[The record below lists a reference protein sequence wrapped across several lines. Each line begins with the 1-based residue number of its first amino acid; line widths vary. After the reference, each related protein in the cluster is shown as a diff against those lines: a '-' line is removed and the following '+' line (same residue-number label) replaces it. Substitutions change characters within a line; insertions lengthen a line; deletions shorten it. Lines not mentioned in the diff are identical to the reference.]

1 MASEYDVI
9 VIGAGPTGEN
19 VADRAVRGGL
29 TAAIVEA
36 ELVGGECS
44 YWACMPS
51 KALLRPADVVAEAGA
66 VRGVAGAR
74 LNPAEVLA
82 RRDSFAHGW
91 KDDDQVE
98 WLTGAKIDLFRGH
111 GRIAGERLVT
121 VGDTSLRAR
130 QAVVIATG
138 TRAVVLDSLAGV
150 NPWTSRE
157 ATSAHAVPGRLAIVG
172 GGVVGCEMAAAWS
185 ALCSEVTLI
194 SHGRLLDRLPEFA
207 GDFVAA
213 GLRDAGVD
221 VRIGVD
227 ATGATRAGG
236 TRGTN
241 DAGAGAGDGGAGG
254 AGEAGAGDG
263 GAGGAGDA
271 SAGDASAGDAGV
283 ASAGVAG
290 AVAGG
295 GAVTLTLS
303 DGSSIEADEVLSAV
317 GRSPHTGDIGLETV
331 GLTPGSWLDVD
342 DTMRVTAVHGGWLY
356 AAGDVNH
363 LALLTHMGKYQARV
377 CGDAIAARAGD
388 REPTVRDVSSKT
400 CVPQVIFTIPE
411 VAAVGLT
418 AEQAEAAGRRVRTVE
433 YEIGNVAGAK
443 LFADEYQGHAQMVV
457 DEDRRTIVGMTL
469 AGHGVGETIHAATIA
484 VAGEVPLER
493 LWHAVPSYPTI
504 SEIWLRLLET
514 YGL

>member
-1 MASEYDVI
+1 MADETYDVI

-19 VADRAVRGGL
+19 VADRAIRGGL

-91 KDDDQVE
+91 KDDSQVE

-121 VGDTSLRAR
+121 VGGLSLHAR

-150 NPWTSRE
+150 KPWTSRE
-157 ATSAHAVPGRLAIVG
+157 ATSAHAVPGRLVIVG

-185 ALCSEVTLI
+185 ALCAEVTLI
-194 SHGRLLDRLPEFA
+194 SRGPLLERLPDFA
-207 GDFVAA
+207 GQFVAA
-213 GLRDAGVD
+213 GLREAGVD

-227 ATGATRAGG
+227 VTGATRAGG
-236 TRGTN
+236 TDDAGDAGAVAKGAG
-241 DAGAGAGDGGAGG
+241 DAGAGGAVAEGAGDAGAGG
-254 AGEAGAGDG
+254 AG
-263 GAGGAGDA
+263 
-271 SAGDASAGDAGV
+271 
-283 ASAGVAG
+283 
-290 AVAGG
+290 GG
-295 GAVTLTLS
+295 GGGVTLTLS
-303 DGSSIEADEVLSAV
+303 DGGSIEADEVLSAV
-317 GRSPHTGDIGLETV
+317 GRSAHTGDIGLETV
-331 GLTPGSWLDVD
+331 GLAPGSWLDVD
-342 DTMRVTAVHGGWLY
+342 DTMRVSGVDGGWLY

-377 CGDAIAARAGD
+377 CGDAIAARAGG
-388 REPTVRDVSSKT
+388 REPTVRDRSSKT

-418 AEQAEAAGRRVRTVE
+418 AQEAEAAGRRVRVVE
-433 YEIGNVAGAK
+433 YEIGQVAGAK
-443 LFADEYQGHAQMVV
+443 LFADEYRGHAQMVV

-484 VAGEVPLER
+484 VAGEVPLDR

>member
-1 MASEYDVI
+1 MADETYDVI

-19 VADRAVRGGL
+19 VADRAIRGGL

-91 KDDDQVE
+91 KDDSQVE

-121 VGDTSLRAR
+121 VGEVSLHAR

-157 ATSAHAVPGRLAIVG
+157 ATSAHAVPGRLVIVG

-185 ALCSEVTLI
+185 ALCAEVTLI
-194 SHGRLLDRLPEFA
+194 SRGPLLDRLPDFA
-207 GDFVAA
+207 GDCVTA
-213 GLRDAGVD
+213 GLREAGVD

-227 ATGATRAGG
+227 VTGATRGGG
-236 TRGTN
+236 TSGTI
-241 DAGAGAGDGGAGG
+241 DS
-254 AGEAGAGDG
+254 
-263 GAGGAGDA
+263 GDA
-271 SAGDASAGDAGV
+271 SASD
-283 ASAGVAG
+283 
-290 AVAGG
+290 GG
-295 GAVTLTLS
+295 GTVTLTLS
-303 DGSSIEADEVLSAV
+303 DGSSVEADEVLSAV
-317 GRSPHTGDIGLETV
+317 GRSAHTGDIGLETV
-331 GLTPGSWLDVD
+331 GLAPGSWLDVD
-342 DTMRVTAVHGGWLY
+342 DTMGVTGVDGGWLY

-377 CGDAIAARAGD
+377 CGDAIAARAGG
-388 REPTVRDVSSKT
+388 REPTVRDRSSKT

-418 AEQAEAAGRRVRTVE
+418 AQEAEAAGRRVRVVE
-433 YEIGNVAGAK
+433 YDIGHVAGAK
-443 LFADEYQGHAQMVV
+443 LFADEYRGHAQMVV

-484 VAGEVPLER
+484 VAGEVTLDR

>member
-1 MASEYDVI
+1 MADETYDVI

-19 VADRAVRGGL
+19 VAGRAVRGGL

-51 KALLRPADVVAEAGA
+51 KALLRPAAAVAEAGA
-66 VRGVAGAR
+66 IRGVAGAR

-91 KDDDQVE
+91 KDDGQVE
-98 WLTGAKIDLFRGH
+98 WLNGAKVDLFRGH

-121 VGDTSLRAR
+121 VGDVTLHAR

-150 NPWTSRE
+150 NAWTSRE
-157 ATSAHAVPGRLAIVG
+157 ATSAHTVPGRLAIVG

-185 ALCSEVTLI
+185 ALCAEVTLI
-194 SHGRLLDRLPEFA
+194 SQGPLLDRLPEFA
-207 GDFVAA
+207 GELVAA

-221 VRIGVD
+221 VRIGVNV
-227 ATGATRAGG
+227 TGATRASAPGDADSGSGSPAGG
-236 TRGTN
+236 T
-241 DAGAGAGDGGAGG
+241 
-254 AGEAGAGDG
+254 
-263 GAGGAGDA
+263 
-271 SAGDASAGDAGV
+271 
-283 ASAGVAG
+283 
-290 AVAGG
+290 
-295 GAVTLTLS
+295 VTLKLD
-303 DGSSIEADEVLSAV
+303 DGTSIEADEVLAAV
-317 GRSPHTGDIGLETV
+317 GRSPHTEDIGLETA
-331 GLTPGSWLDVD
+331 GLAPGSWLDVD
-342 DTMRVTAVHGGWLY
+342 DTMRVTGVDGGWLY

-377 CGDAIAARAGD
+377 CGDAIAARAHG
-388 REPTVRDVSSKT
+388 REPIVRDAASKT

-418 AEQAEAAGRRVRTVE
+418 AGQAEAAGRRVRTVE
-433 YEIGNVAGAK
+433 YELGDVAGAK
-443 LFADEYQGHAQMVV
+443 LFADGYRGHAQMVV
-457 DEDRRTIVGMTL
+457 DEDRRTIVGLTL
-469 AGHGVGETIHAATIA
+469 AGPGVGEIIHAATIA
-484 VAGEVPLER
+484 VAGEVSLDR

>member
-1 MASEYDVI
+1 MADETYDVI

-29 TAAIVEA
+29 TAVVVEA

-91 KDDDQVE
+91 QDDGQVE
-98 WLTGAKIDLFRGH
+98 WLTGAKIDLVRGH

-121 VGDTSLRAR
+121 VGDLALHAR
-130 QAVVIATG
+130 QAVVVATG
-138 TRAVVLDSLAGV
+138 TRAVVLDALAGV
-150 NPWTSRE
+150 DPWTSRE
-157 ATSAHAVPGRLAIVG
+157 ATSAHAVPGRLVIVG

-194 SHGRLLDRLPEFA
+194 SRGRLLDRLPEFA
-207 GDFVAA
+207 GEFVAA
-213 GLRDAGVD
+213 GLREAGVD

-227 ATGATRAGG
+227 VTSATR
-236 TRGTN
+236 
-241 DAGAGAGDGGAGG
+241 DDGK
-254 AGEAGAGDG
+254 
-263 GAGGAGDA
+263 
-271 SAGDASAGDAGV
+271 V
-283 ASAGVAG
+283 A
-290 AVAGG
+290 
-295 GAVTLTLS
+295 LTLS
-303 DGSSIEADEVLSAV
+303 DGTSVEADEVLCAV

-342 DTMRVTAVHGGWLY
+342 DTMRVTGVDGGWLY
-356 AAGDVNH
+356 AAGDVNR

-377 CGDAIAARAGD
+377 CGDAIAARANEA
-388 REPTVRDVSSKT
+388 EPTVRDLSSRT
-400 CVPQVIFTIPE
+400 CVPQVVFTIPE
-411 VAAVGLT
+411 VASVGLT
-418 AEQAEAAGRRVRTVE
+418 AEEATAAGRRVRVVD
-433 YEIGNVAGAK
+433 YEIGDVAGAK
-443 LFADEYQGHAQMVV
+443 LFADGYQGHARMVV
-457 DEDRRTIVGMTL
+457 DEDRRTIVGLTL
-469 AGHGVGETIHAATIA
+469 AGHGVGEVIHAATIA

>member
-1 MASEYDVI
+1 MADETYDVI

-19 VADRAVRGGL
+19 VADRAIRGGL

-91 KDDDQVE
+91 KDDSQVE

-111 GRIAGERLVT
+111 GRISGERLVT
-121 VGDTSLRAR
+121 VGDVSLHAR

-150 NPWTSRE
+150 DPWTSRE
-157 ATSAHAVPGRLAIVG
+157 ATSAHAVPGRLVIVG

-194 SHGRLLDRLPEFA
+194 SRGPLLERLPDFA
-207 GDFVAA
+207 GEFVAA
-213 GLRDAGVD
+213 GLREAGVD

-227 ATGATRAGG
+227 VTGATRAGG
-236 TRGTN
+236 SGDVGDGAGEASAGAS
-241 DAGAGAGDGGAGG
+241 DAGAGAGR
-254 AGEAGAGDG
+254 
-263 GAGGAGDA
+263 
-271 SAGDASAGDAGV
+271 
-283 ASAGVAG
+283 
-290 AVAGG
+290 

-317 GRSPHTGDIGLETV
+317 GRSAHTGDIGLEAV
-331 GLTPGSWLDVD
+331 GLAPGSWLDVD
-342 DTMRVTAVHGGWLY
+342 DTMRVTGVDGGWLY

-377 CGDAIAARAGD
+377 CGDAIAARAGG
-388 REPTVRDVSSKT
+388 REPTVRDRSSKT

-418 AEQAEAAGRRVRTVE
+418 AREAEAAGRRVRVVE
-433 YEIGNVAGAK
+433 YEIGSVAGAK
-443 LFADEYQGHAQMVV
+443 LFADEYRGRAQMVV

-469 AGHGVGETIHAATIA
+469 TGHGVGETIHAATIA
-484 VAGEVPLER
+484 VAGEVTLDR

>member
-1 MASEYDVI
+1 
-9 VIGAGPTGEN
+9 
-19 VADRAVRGGL
+19 
-29 TAAIVEA
+29 
-36 ELVGGECS
+36 
-44 YWACMPS
+44 
-51 KALLRPADVVAEAGA
+51 

-91 KDDDQVE
+91 KDDSQVE

-121 VGDTSLRAR
+121 VGEVSLHAR

-157 ATSAHAVPGRLAIVG
+157 ATSAHAVPGRLVIVG

-185 ALCSEVTLI
+185 ALCAEVTLI
-194 SHGRLLDRLPEFA
+194 SRGPLLDRLPDFA
-207 GDFVAA
+207 GDCVTA
-213 GLRDAGVD
+213 GLREAGVD

-227 ATGATRAGG
+227 VTGATRGGG
-236 TRGTN
+236 TSGTI
-241 DAGAGAGDGGAGG
+241 DS
-254 AGEAGAGDG
+254 
-263 GAGGAGDA
+263 GDA
-271 SAGDASAGDAGV
+271 SASD
-283 ASAGVAG
+283 
-290 AVAGG
+290 GG
-295 GAVTLTLS
+295 GTVTLTLS
-303 DGSSIEADEVLSAV
+303 EGSSVEADEVLSAV
-317 GRSPHTGDIGLETV
+317 GRSAHTGDIGLETV
-331 GLTPGSWLDVD
+331 GLAPGSWLDVD
-342 DTMRVTAVHGGWLY
+342 DTMGVTGVDGGWLY

-377 CGDAIAARAGD
+377 CGDAIAARAGG
-388 REPTVRDVSSKT
+388 REPTVRDRSSKT

-418 AEQAEAAGRRVRTVE
+418 AQEAEAAGRRVRVVE
-433 YEIGNVAGAK
+433 YDIGHVAGAK
-443 LFADEYQGHAQMVV
+443 LFADEYRGHAQMVV

-484 VAGEVPLER
+484 VAGEVTLDR